1 MTEETTQFEQ
11 VSLDDLNH
19 FWLPN
24 GAPCFLAN
32 REDICDQ
39 VEGLGFQIYYLV
51 ANHETVS
58 SQTNKNNNN
67 NNKNTNNS
75 YTYQQIKYTGR
86 LLKVV
91 KNIVGRSV
99 GVSNE
104 DFNKDLLSFKEE
116 AEYHLPPI
124 PRAMVEKMDEF
135 FRLVHAQHGTE
146 SIVILTFDTTKE
158 GSDGWGILVPEQT
171 NTAAH
176 CKYDPDSIAGLKDD
190 HVLIVGSVHSHPE
203 MSAYASGTDHE
214 DQADFD
220 GLHITYGWQKSVSN
234 GMTQYHAELQM
245 GGSNYILDIDD
256 VFESF
261 KMEKDPDPE
270 VVEWTDKVKKFQ
282 APALGAYNPTT
293 PYQTTYY
300 NAGTTHT
307 AGHGITNPN
316 YAGYDT
322 QRFTQKRT
330 QNIPDEILNGISY
343 NAVLI
348 AEIDTSEHGRMLCP
362 SCGLSLFRNEIY
374 LGSSCPSCDI
384 PIVSI
389 GMHIDNIIKSVH
401 GFQNKRGRNISVP
414 YYLWSKS
421 SGNGKNH
428 TVLLIKPELSSISS
442 IKGDDNLKAD
452 IYDDG
457 DQVRIATP
465 DDDDS
470 DLQMDLR
477 KEYEDKLFQAYDNGE
492 IQVEEYTDLAFELE
506 LWATHTWCCSTEL
519 LGNVDSCDC
528 AVMVTDEDA
537 SEYDDF
543 CSKNNLVVY
552 LPDTDCHS
560 CAYYYTG
567 GCPSYRES
575 VVDFSRNKNRSYDVI
590 VDNIEQNLNLS
601 GCLKWQGYESLD
613 SQIEKEDMESYDNAH

>member
-1 MTEETTQFEQ
+1 MTQEVTEFKQ
-11 VSLDDLNH
+11 VDLNDLDY

-39 VEGLGFQIYYLV
+39 VEGLGFQIYYLI
-51 ANHETVS
+51 ANHETIVN
-58 SQTNKNNNN
+58 QTNNKSNNNTKGN
-67 NNKNTNNS
+67 VS
-75 YTYQQIKYTGR
+75 YTYQQTKYTGR

-91 KNIVGRSV
+91 KNIVGRAV

-104 DFNKDLLSFKEE
+104 DFNKDLLSFEEE

-124 PRAMVEKMDEF
+124 PKAMVDKLDEF

-146 SIVILTFDTTKE
+146 SIVMLTFDPTKE

-176 CKYDPDSIAGLKDD
+176 CKYDPDSVAALKED

-245 GGSNYILDIDD
+245 GGSNYIMDIDD
-256 VFESF
+256 IFESF
-261 KMEKDPDPE
+261 KIQKEPDPE

-322 QRFTQKRT
+322 ARFTQKRT
-330 QNIPDEILNGISY
+330 QNIPDEILNGVAY
-343 NAVLI
+343 NAVLV

-362 SCGLSLFRNEIY
+362 SCGLSLFKNEIY
-374 LGSSCPSCDI
+374 LGSSCPSCDL

-389 GMHIDNIIKSVH
+389 NTHIDNIITSVN
-401 GFQNKRGRNISVP
+401 GFQNKRNRSTMAP
-414 YYLWSKS
+414 YYLWSRS

-428 TVLLIKPELSSISS
+428 TVLLIKPESSAISS
-442 IKGDDNLKAD
+442 VKGDDNLKED
-452 IYDDG
+452 IYDKPM
-457 DQVRIATP
+457 VATP

-470 DLQMDLR
+470 DLQIDLR

-492 IQVEEYTDLAFELE
+492 IEIEEYTELAFELE
-506 LWATHTWCCSTEL
+506 FWATHSWCCTNDMMSQ
-519 LGNVDSCDC
+519 NFNCDC
-528 AVMVTDEDA
+528 GVTVTDEDA
-537 SEYDDF
+537 TEYDEF
-543 CSKNNLVVY
+543 CSKNQLIVY
-552 LPDTDCHS
+552 SANSDCQV

-575 VVDFSRNKNRSYDVI
+575 VVDFTRNKDKSYEVI
-590 VDNIEQNLNLS
+590 IDNIEQNLNLT
-601 GCLKWQGYESLD
+601 GCLKWERYESKD
-613 SQIEKEDMESYDNAH
+613 SQIGMEEMESYDNSY